1 VVLRRIRGAAVL
13 SVAVAAGVAGCRQA
27 SKLTPQQAEGKHLYD
42 VGCAHC
48 HEENDLHLKKVPPSL
63 HGLFD
68 RSTLPDGEP
77 ATDAN
82 VERTMLAGKGMM
94 PSFAY
99 QMTKQQMDA
108 VVAYL
113 HTGLRD
119 EPNPQ

>member
-1 VVLRRIRGAAVL
+1 VRETKSQAAFL
-13 SVAVAAGVAGCRQA
+13 VATLVAALAACRPA
-27 SKLTPQQAEGKHLYD
+27 SKLTYQQADGKHLYD

-68 RSTLPDGEP
+68 HSTLPDGEP

-82 VERTMLAGKGMM
+82 VQRILMAGKGTM

-99 QMTKQQMDA
+99 QMSREQMDA
-108 VVAYL
+108 VIAYL
-113 HTGLRD
+113 HSGLRD
-119 EPNPQ
+119 QKRQ